1 MRRRVLVFVLALIAV
16 LVGYYFLA
24 FSPQSDRIK
33 QATTAADTAEAQVQK
48 LKIELARREELQARA
63 PQLREQAKTL
73 DDAMP
78 NDPQLAQFILQVQD
92 SANVSGIEWLS
103 VSPTPPAAGAAGF
116 QVVAL
121 TMSIE
126 GGYFQVQDFL
136 VRLETLSRAV
146 KVDVLTLTP
155 ATTSTQG
162 RGSPKLG
169 AALTMKL
176 FVAAPPPPPAAPP
189 PAPAA

>member
-1 MRRRVLVFVLALIAV
+1 MRRRVLIFILALIVV

-24 FSPQSDRIK
+24 FSPQSDRIE
-33 QATTAADTAEAQVQK
+33 QATADADAAEAQVQK
-48 LKIELARREELQARA
+48 LKIELARRQELQARA

-92 SANVSGIEWLS
+92 SANISGIEWLS
-103 VSPTPPAAGAAGF
+103 VNPTPPAAGTSGF

-121 TMSIE
+121 TMNVE
-126 GGYFQVQDFL
+126 GGYFQMQDFL

-146 KVDVLTLTP
+146 RIDGLNLAP
-155 ATTSTQG
+155 AGSTQG
-162 RGSPKLG
+162 RGSPKLT

-176 FVAAPPPPPAAPP
+176 FVAAPPPPASAPP
-189 PAPAA
+189 PPAA